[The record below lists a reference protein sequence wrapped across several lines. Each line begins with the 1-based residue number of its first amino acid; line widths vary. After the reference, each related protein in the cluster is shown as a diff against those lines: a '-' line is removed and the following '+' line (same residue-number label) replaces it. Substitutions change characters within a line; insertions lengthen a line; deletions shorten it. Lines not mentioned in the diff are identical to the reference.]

1 MLSTNSFIIFN
12 KNKKLV
18 DYNRNNQFIYFL
30 KSRSFLENVQI
41 KILLFCVKETII
53 MKTKKKKKLKKKTK
67 KKIIKKKINKK
78 KIIKKKRKGKKI
90 VMEDIYK
97 LLNKAQM
104 TKKNQQFSV
113 CINDAG
119 TIENIVKDANL
130 EYHRINLKTK
140 VNFVV
145 FSDKDNLNVQNDG
158 FLDIENID
166 ILNEIDPLFDEE
178 LEDGQIFH

>member
-1 MLSTNSFIIFN
+1 MKRKKNIKKNIK
-12 KNKKLV
+12 KNKK
-18 DYNRNNQFIYFL
+18 
-30 KSRSFLENVQI
+30 
-41 KILLFCVKETII
+41 KILKKI
-53 MKTKKKKKLKKKTK
+53 TKKKKTK
-67 KKIIKKKINKK
+67 
-78 KIIKKKRKGKKI
+78 KKKRKGKKI

-113 CINDAG
+113 CIDDAE

-130 EYHRINLKTK
+130 ECKRTNLKTK

-145 FSDKDNLNVQNDG
+145 FSGKENLDIQNDG

-166 ILNEIDPLFDEE
+166 ILNEIDPLHDEE
-178 LEDGQIFH
+178 IEDGQIFH